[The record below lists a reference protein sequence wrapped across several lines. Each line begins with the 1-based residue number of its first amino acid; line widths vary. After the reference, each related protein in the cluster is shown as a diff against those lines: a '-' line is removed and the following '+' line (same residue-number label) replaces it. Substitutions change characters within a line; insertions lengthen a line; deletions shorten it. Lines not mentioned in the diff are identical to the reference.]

1 MAFQRD
7 TPPTGNKTEYHKFV
21 QADVEENHNKYWNVG
36 LYDSG
41 DVEIHFGRIGVTITQ
56 GIEPN
61 AGKMWMEKRI
71 QEKLRGKTKNGKR
84 EYYRKIQTIDS
95 TSSAKSLNKNTLKQ
109 IAKEQIK
116 HTSPETSKLIEWLA
130 EVNRHQITSAT
141 GKQITY
147 DADTG
152 LFKTPM
158 GIITPDSIVEA
169 RKLLVDIGDF
179 IAKQDFED
187 YSLKSKV
194 NDYLML
200 VPTNVGM
207 KLNVRSFL
215 PDLPAVQKQGQ
226 ILDALD
232 ASYIDITTSKNTGDK
247 DEVKKEKVFETKL
260 DVLEDGKEWDRIN
273 KYYSSSRNNQHYG
286 VYGMKIKQIWV
297 VEIPASKEKFEI
309 KASKLGNVNELFH
322 GTQYS
327 NVLSIMKVGLV
338 IPPASSPY
346 VTGRLYS
353 DGIYASSQSTKA
365 LNYATSFWGG
375 QDIGRYFMF
384 LLDMAMGKPFIPN
397 KSRWGSV
404 SGKYP
409 VAGYD
414 STWAKPGCGV
424 INDERIV
431 YNVDQVNLKYLIEFK
446 R

>member
-1 MAFQRD
+1 MSMERD
-7 TPPTGNKTEYHKFV
+7 STPNGIRTEFHKFV
-21 QADVEENHNKYWNVG
+21 LSDVDINHNKYWNVG

-41 DVEIHFGRIGVTITQ
+41 DIEIHFGRVGVTETQ
-56 GIEPN
+56 GVHRHGGQNQMNSLIRS
-61 AGKMWMEKRI
+61 KEK
-71 QEKLRGKTKNGKR
+71 KGYR
-84 EYYRKIQTIDS
+84 EIQTIDS

-158 GIITPDSIVEA
+158 GIITPDSIKEA
-169 RKLLVDIGDF
+169 RKLLVYIGDF
-179 IAKQDFED
+179 IAKQDFEN
-187 YSLKSKV
+187 YTLKSKV

-232 ASYIDITTSKNTGDK
+232 ASYIDVTTSKDVDNK
-247 DEVKKEKVFETKL
+247 DEIKEKVFETKL
-260 DVLEDGKEWDRIN
+260 EILEDGKEWDRIN

-286 VYGMKIKQIWV
+286 VYGMKIKQIWI

-309 KASKLGNVNELFH
+309 KASKIGNVNELWH
-322 GTQYS
+322 GSSCS
-327 NVLSIMKVGLV
+327 NCLSILKVGLV
-338 IPPASSPY
+338 IPPASSSY
-346 VTGRLYS
+346 VTGRLAG
-353 DGIYASSQSTKA
+353 DGVYASSQSTKS
-365 LNYATSFWGG
+365 LNYCTNFWG
-375 QDIGRYFMF
+375 QKDLGRYFMF
-384 LLDMAMGKPFIPN
+384 LVDMVMGKPFIPN
-397 KSRWGSV
+397 QTKWGYS
-404 SGKYP
+404 SQRYP
-409 VAGYD
+409 VPGYD
-414 STWAKPGCGV
+414 STWLKPGCGV

-431 YNVDQVNLKYLIEFK
+431 YDVSQVNIKFLVEFK
-446 R
+446 K